1 MVFGQK
7 VRSNLRIHRVWQ
19 CLSCLWW
26 LLSLLKIQHY
36 IAILEDP
43 KHTALEILFFMLV
56 LIFVDL
62 QTFHRVAFAPVAFEI
77 RACTSAIKSP
87 SIVILLPIYHNLGP
101 LLYLCRLTDG
111 FFRFCII
118 TLVLVLLIFRRIFSV
133 VFANWLAFFACYI
146 LVCVIAQL
154 YHRQNLDHP
163 SFPTWSSW
171 FPFGFFLC
179 SLLWSYQ
186 CRLWRDCCFC
196 NSLQ

>member
-133 VFANWLAFFACYI
+133 VFANWLAFFCVLYSCLCDSTAISSAKSRSSIISNMVQLIPVRFFFMFSFMI
-146 LVCVIAQL
+146 LSMQTVKRL
-154 YHRQNLDHP
+154 L
-163 SFPTWSSW
+163 
-171 FPFGFFLC
+171 FL
-179 SLLWSYQ
+179 
-186 CRLWRDCCFC
+186 
-196 NSLQ
+196 